1 MGKNSNEGVFKS
13 QVHHDYN
20 NRFYKKQLTKKDFR
34 LETEQLSQMF
44 NEHPALFK
52 LT

>member
-1 MGKNSNEGVFKS
+1 M
-13 QVHHDYN
+13 QVQEDYE
-20 NRFYKKQLTKKDFR
+20 NRYTKPETTKKDFR
-34 LETEQLSQMF
+34 LDSERLSQMF

>member
-1 MGKNSNEGVFKS
+1 MKLQSDGVFNVNV
-13 QVHHDYN
+13 QRDYD
-20 NRFYKKQLTKKDFR
+20 NRFYKKEVTKKDFR
-34 LETEQLSQMF
+34 LETDKLSKMF

>member
-1 MGKNSNEGVFKS
+1 MKFQSDGVFNI
-13 QVHHDYN
+13 QVQRDYD
-20 NRFYKKQLTKKDFR
+20 NRYYKKQLTKKDFR
-34 LETEQLSQMF
+34 LETEQLGKMF

>member
-1 MGKNSNEGVFKS
+1 MDVQRDYDNRYYKT
-13 QVHHDYN
+13 QV
-20 NRFYKKQLTKKDFR
+20 TKRDFR
-34 LETEQLSQMF
+34 LESDKLSQMF